1 MCPLAYS
8 MSKNFVVLIIDDAQ
22 QNIQLLGNMLE
33 MAGYE
38 VLVATSGP
46 EALEIAQACPPPD
59 LILLDIMM
67 PGMNGFE
74 VCRRL
79 KDNLVSRLIPVI
91 FISALD
97 EPDQKL
103 QAFRAGAVDYITKPF
118 QNEEVVAR
126 VHTHLQL
133 ATIEE
138 LKCEIAQR
146 KRAEEALQASQDM
159 LSALTSELS
168 LAEERERRR
177 IALALHDQVVQN
189 LALGKLKLDQ
199 AIKKGLIPRDA
210 AVVDLQGIL
219 DGSMR
224 DLRNLSTDLS
234 HPLLYE
240 VGLKAAIESLGE
252 RLAGEY
258 GFRLVISGDEALSL
272 REDVRVTLFQMARE
286 CIINIVKHA
295 RASSAT
301 VQITVNEG
309 SVCLEVVDDGVGY
322 DLPTCKEGFGLAYIR
337 QRVSFLGGTMKIF
350 TAPGM
355 GTSVVIELPANA
367 SNKGAVHESQ
377 DSAG

>member
-1 MCPLAYS
+1 
-8 MSKNFVVLIIDDAQ
+8 MSNNMILIIDDVPENLQ
-22 QNIQLLGNMLE
+22 ILGNMLE
-33 MAGYE
+33 MEGYE
-38 VLVATSGP
+38 VQVATSGP
-46 EALEIAQACPPPD
+46 DVLEIAQAYPPPE

-67 PGMNGFE
+67 PGMDGFE

-79 KDNLVSRLIPVI
+79 KDNPVSRLIPVI
-91 FISALD
+91 FITALGMTA
-97 EPDQKL
+97 QKL
-103 QAFRAGAVDYITKPF
+103 MAFRAGAVDYITKPF

-126 VHTHLQL
+126 VRTHLQL

-138 LKCEIAQR
+138 LKCEIAHR

-210 AVVDLQGIL
+210 AVVDLQVIL

-252 RLAGEY
+252 RLAGEH

-286 CIINIVKHA
+286 CIIIIVKHA
-295 RASSAT
+295 RPSTAT
-301 VQITVNEG
+301 VLITMKEG
-309 SVCLEVVDDGVGY
+309 SVCLEVLDDGVGY
-322 DLPTCKEGFGLAYIR
+322 DLPACQEGFGLAYIR
-337 QRVSFLGGTMKIF
+337 QRVVFLGGTMKIY

-355 GTSVVIELPANA
+355 GTSVVIELPANDCT
-367 SNKGAVHESQ
+367 KGAVHDSQ
-377 DSAG
+377 NSAG

>member
-1 MCPLAYS
+1 MI
-8 MSKNFVVLIIDDAQ
+8 LIIDDVPENLQ
-22 QNIQLLGNMLE
+22 ILGNMLE
-33 MAGYE
+33 MEGYE
-38 VLVATSGP
+38 VQVATSGP
-46 EALEIAQACPPPD
+46 DVLEIAQAYPPPE

-67 PGMNGFE
+67 PGMDGFE

-79 KDNLVSRLIPVI
+79 KDNPVSRLIPVI
-91 FISALD
+91 FITALGMTA
-97 EPDQKL
+97 QKL
-103 QAFRAGAVDYITKPF
+103 MAFRAGAVDYITKPF

-126 VHTHLQL
+126 VRTHLQL

-138 LKCEIAQR
+138 LKCEIAHR

-210 AVVDLQGIL
+210 AVVDLQVIL

-252 RLAGEY
+252 RLAGEH

-295 RASSAT
+295 RASTAT
-301 VQITVNEG
+301 VLITMKEG
-309 SVCLEVVDDGVGY
+309 SVCLEVLDDGVGY
-322 DLPTCKEGFGLAYIR
+322 DLPACQEGFGLAYIR
-337 QRVSFLGGTMKIF
+337 QRVVFLGGTMKIY

-355 GTSVVIELPANA
+355 GTSVVIELPANDCT
-367 SNKGAVHESQ
+367 KGAVHDSQ
-377 DSAG
+377 NSAG

>member
-1 MCPLAYS
+1 MNTRNL
-8 MSKNFVVLIIDDAQ
+8 VLIIDDAR
-22 QNIQLLGNMLE
+22 QNILVLGSMLE
-33 MAGYE
+33 MEGYE
-38 VLVATSGP
+38 VLVAASGP
-46 EALEIAQACPPPD
+46 EALEIAQTYPPPD

-67 PGMNGFE
+67 PGMDGFE
-74 VCRRL
+74 VIRRL
-79 KDNLVSRLIPVI
+79 KENPVSRLIPVI

-118 QNEEVVAR
+118 QNEEMVAR

-138 LKCEIAQR
+138 LKSEIAQR
-146 KRAEEALQASQDM
+146 KCAEAALQASQNT
-159 LSALTSELS
+159 LSALTDELS

-252 RLAGEY
+252 RLAGEH
-258 GFRLVISGDEALSL
+258 GFRLVISGDEALEL

-295 RASSAT
+295 RASTAT
-301 VQITVNEG
+301 VLISMKEA
-309 SVCLEVVDDGVGY
+309 SVCLEVLDDGDGY
-322 DLPTCKEGFGLAYIR
+322 DLPTCREGFGLAYIR
-337 QRVSFLGGTMKIF
+337 QRVAFLGGSMKIF

-355 GTSVVIELPANA
+355 GTSVVIELPTNA
-367 SNKGAVHESQ
+367 GTIGAAHES
-377 DSAG
+377 